1 MAKKLIL
8 AFQHVLAM
16 FGATVLVPLLTGL
29 DTSIALFAAGTGTL
43 IFHLVSKRVVPVFL
57 GSSFAF
63 IPGIIAVGES
73 EGLGYAT
80 GAMVAV
86 GLVYVV
92 MAGIVYF
99 VGADRVRTFF
109 PAIVTGPVII
119 VIGLILAP
127 IAVRMAAANWTL
139 AFITMLTVVAVGAYA
154 RGFFQFIPIVTGI
167 VVGYVVA
174 LATGAVDL
182 SAVQQ
187 AGFFGLPDFR
197 NPEWAP
203 KFSITA
209 MQIIVPIAI
218 VSMIEH
224 IGDITTNGAV
234 VGKNFFKEPGLH
246 RTLLGDGLATSFAGF
261 VGGPANTTYGEN
273 TGVLAVTK
281 NYDPSILRMAAVFAI
296 ILSLIPKFGALVST
310 IPVAVLGG
318 VSFILFGM
326 IASIGVRTLVD
337 SKPDLSDFRN
347 SIVVFVIL
355 ILGIVSLTAGTKDGN
370 PAVITLTEYA
380 SLSGLSLAA
389 VAGVTL
395 NFVFNILLKKSTDQ
409 KPEISTQ

>member
-1 MAKKLIL
+1 MTKKLIL

-43 IFHLVSKRVVPVFL
+43 IFHFVSKKVVPVFL

-63 IPGIIAVGES
+63 IPGIMAVGES

-99 VGADRVRTFF
+99 VGADRVRAFF

-167 VVGYVVA
+167 IVGYVVA

-203 KFSITA
+203 KFSATA

-296 ILSLIPKFGALVST
+296 ILSLSPKFGALVST

-370 PAVITLTEYA
+370 PAVVTLTEYA

>member
-99 VGADRVRTFF
+99 VGADRVRAFF

-167 VVGYVVA
+167 IVGYVVA

-197 NPEWAP
+197 NPEWSP

-281 NYDPSILRMAAVFAI
+281 NYDPAILRMAAVFAI
-296 ILSLIPKFGALVST
+296 ILSLSPKFGALVST

-355 ILGIVSLTAGTKDGN
+355 ILGMVSLTAGTKDGN